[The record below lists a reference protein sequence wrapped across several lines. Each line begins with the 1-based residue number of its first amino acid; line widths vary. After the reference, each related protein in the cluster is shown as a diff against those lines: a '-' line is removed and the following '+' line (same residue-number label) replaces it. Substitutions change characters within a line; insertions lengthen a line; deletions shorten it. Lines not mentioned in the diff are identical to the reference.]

1 MKPLSILVVDD
12 EPDIRLLVQQ
22 WLEAAGHAVSTVAN
36 GSLAS
41 VAMQQGRFDLVI
53 TDVLMPD
60 GDGVDLITEIG
71 KTHPTVRVVAI
82 SGGGRYTAG
91 SDYLELAK
99 AIGAHAAVLKPFTF
113 GQLQQGI
120 DAALAAPAARE
131 W

>member
-22 WLEAAGHAVSTVAN
+22 WLEAAGHAVGAVAN
-36 GSLAS
+36 GSQAS
-41 VAMQQGRFDLVI
+41 VALQQGRFDLVI

-60 GDGVDLITEIG
+60 GDGVDLITEISR
-71 KTHPTVRVVAI
+71 THPAVRVVAI

-113 GQLQQGI
+113 GQLQLGI
-120 DAALAAPAARE
+120 DTALAAQAARE